1 MVFRSPKYY
10 AELRKFR
17 RDQER
22 REQARKLTS
31 SQASESQASNLPS
44 KAQASSPSPQ
54 APGSKIQGT
63 SNKDKGIQIMF
74 HMKANL
80 MGGKGNPITS

>member
-17 RDQER
+17 REQER

-31 SQASESQASNLPS
+31 SQASSDKRPNPEPR
-44 KAQASSPSPQ
+44 AQAEGPSAQ
-54 APGSKIQGT
+54 APGSKHQGT
-63 SNKDKGIQIMF
+63 SVPSPCPGDKQQE
-74 HMKANL
+74 
-80 MGGKGNPITS
+80 

>member
-17 RDQER
+17 REQER

-31 SQASESQASNLPS
+31 SQASGSQASNLPS
-44 KAQASSPSPQ
+44 KAQAEVPSE
-54 APGSKIQGT
+54 PGSGSQIQGT
-63 SNKDKGIQIMF
+63 SVPSPYPGNKKQE
-74 HMKANL
+74 
-80 MGGKGNPITS
+80 

>member
-17 RDQER
+17 REQER

-31 SQASESQASNLPS
+31 SQASGSKRPNLGP
-44 KAQASSPSPQ
+44 KAQAQVPSEQ
-54 APGSKIQGT
+54 APRSQNQGT
-63 SNKDKGIQIMF
+63 SEPSPCPGDSEQE
-74 HMKANL
+74 
-80 MGGKGNPITS
+80 

>member
-17 RDQER
+17 REQER

-31 SQASESQASNLPS
+31 SQASGGKRPS
-44 KAQASSPSPQ
+44 RRPRAQAEGPSAQ
-54 APGSKIQGT
+54 APGPRSQGT
-63 SNKDKGIQIMF
+63 SEPSPYPGDSEQE
-74 HMKANL
+74 
-80 MGGKGNPITS
+80 